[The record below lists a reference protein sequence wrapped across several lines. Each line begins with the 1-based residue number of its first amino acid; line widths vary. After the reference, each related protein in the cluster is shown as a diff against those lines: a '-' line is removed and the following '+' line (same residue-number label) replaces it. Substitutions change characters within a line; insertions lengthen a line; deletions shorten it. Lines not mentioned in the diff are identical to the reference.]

1 MPVLKIEYAKIGRH
15 YRVCFVEITN
25 VNAIVIVTNG
35 YDTEMDILLQKLK
48 IIVSEKAIR
57 DRVLFVLG
65 ALVVFRALTAVP
77 IPGVDLGVLEQFFQN
92 NQFLGL
98 LNIFSGGGLA
108 NLSIVMLGVGPF
120 ITASIIMQLMTV
132 MSSKLKAMYS
142 EEGETG
148 RARFTQYSRQ
158 LMLPLAI
165 LQAFGFLSLLKSQGV
180 IGGLSTFEFIV
191 NMVVIVAGSILLV
204 WLGELVTEYG
214 IGNGVSIIIFAGIVA
229 TLPSAV
235 SQLIYTFD
243 ASKVPLYAGFL
254 VTAIA
259 IIYGVVVMTQAERQ
273 VPITHAKQVRGG
285 KTYGGT
291 TSYLPLRI
299 NQAGVIPI
307 IFALSMILF
316 PQMVLNVLATFN
328 VPGVAV
334 WSDKILAFFANEQMY
349 TLVYFVLVFVFT
361 FFYTAVTFD
370 PDAMSKNLQRTG
382 AFIPGIRPGTHTS
395 EYLGT
400 LITRL
405 TLVGALFLG
414 LIAILP
420 MIMQMLTGVTTLAIG
435 GTALLIA
442 VSVVIDLVR
451 RIDSQVSMRQ
461 Y

>member
-1 MPVLKIEYAKIGRH
+1 M
-15 YRVCFVEITN
+15 
-25 VNAIVIVTNG
+25 
-35 YDTEMDILLQKLK
+35 DTFLQKLK

-57 DRVLFVLG
+57 DRILFVLI
-65 ALVVFRALTAVP
+65 ALVIFRALTTVP
-77 IPGVDLGVLEQFFQN
+77 IPGVDLTVLEQFFAN

-132 MSSKLKAMYS
+132 MSPKLKAMYS

-148 RARFTQYSRQ
+148 RAKFTQYSRM
-158 LMLPLAI
+158 LTLPLAI
-165 LQAFGFLSLLKSQGV
+165 LQAFGFLTLLKTQGV
-180 IGGLSTFEFIV
+180 ITGLTTFEFLVNIV
-191 NMVVIVAGSILLV
+191 IVVAGSMLLV

-229 TLPSAV
+229 TLPSSANQLLANYNA
-235 SQLIYTFD
+235 SQI
-243 ASKVPLYAGFL
+243 PLYAGFL
-254 VTAIA
+254 VLAVGV
-259 IIYGVVVMTQAERQ
+259 IYGVVVMTQAERQ

-291 TSYLPLRI
+291 TSYLPLRL

-307 IFALSMILF
+307 IFALSIMLF
-316 PQMVLNVLATFN
+316 PQMILNILSSFN
-328 VPGVAV
+328 VSGVAGL
-334 WSDKILAFFANEQMY
+334 SDKVQSFFNNQEMY
-349 TLVYFVLVFVFT
+349 ALVYFILVFVFS
-361 FFYTAVTFD
+361 FFYTAVTSD
-370 PDAMSKNLQRTG
+370 PDAMSKNLQRNG

-395 EYLGT
+395 EYLGK

-405 TLVGALFLG
+405 TFVGAVFLG
-414 LIAILP
+414 VIAILP
-420 MIMQMLTGVTTLAIG
+420 MLMQIFTGISTLAIG

-442 VSVVIDLVR
+442 VSVVIDIVR
-451 RIDSQVSMRQ
+451 RVDSQVSLRQ

>member
-1 MPVLKIEYAKIGRH
+1 
-15 YRVCFVEITN
+15 
-25 VNAIVIVTNG
+25 
-35 YDTEMDILLQKLK
+35 MDIFLQKLK
-48 IIVSEKAIR
+48 IIIAEKAIR
-57 DRVLFVLG
+57 DRILFVLF
-65 ALVVFRALTAVP
+65 ALAIFRVLTAVP
-77 IPGVDLGVLEQFFQN
+77 IPGVDLLVLEQFFEN

-98 LNIFSGGGLA
+98 LNIFSGGGLT

-132 MSSKLKAMYS
+132 MSPKLKAMYT

-158 LMLPLAI
+158 LTLPLAI

-180 IGGLSTFEFIV
+180 ITGLSTFEFMLNIIIV
-191 NMVVIVAGSILLV
+191 VAGSMLLL

-229 TLPSAV
+229 TLPSTV
-235 SQLIYTFD
+235 SQLLFSFD
-243 ASKVPLYAGFL
+243 PSQIPLFAGFL
-254 VTAIA
+254 VAALAIV
-259 IIYGVVVMTQAERQ
+259 YGVVIMTQAERQ

-285 KTYGGT
+285 RTYGGT
-291 TSYLPLRI
+291 TSYLPLRL

-307 IFALSMILF
+307 IFALSIILF
-316 PQMVLNVLATFN
+316 PQMILNILASFN
-328 VPGVAV
+328 VPNVAV
-334 WSDKILAFFANEQMY
+334 WSERILTFFNNQELYA
-349 TLVYFVLVFVFT
+349 LVYFVLVFLFT

-370 PDAMSKNLQRTG
+370 PDGMSKNLQRTG
-382 AFIPGIRPGTHTS
+382 AFNPGIRPGGHTS
-395 EYLGT
+395 EYLGK

-405 TLVGALFLG
+405 TFTGALFLG
-414 LIAILP
+414 AVAVLP
-420 MIMQMLTGVTTLAIG
+420 MAMQILTGITTLAIG

-451 RIDSQVSMRQ
+451 RIDSQVSLRQ

>member
-1 MPVLKIEYAKIGRH
+1 M
-15 YRVCFVEITN
+15 
-25 VNAIVIVTNG
+25 
-35 YDTEMDILLQKLK
+35 DTFIQKLK

-57 DRVLFVLG
+57 DRVLFVLF
-65 ALVVFRALTAVP
+65 ALVVFRVLATVP
-77 IPGVDLGVLEQFFQN
+77 IPGADIAVLEQFFQN
-92 NQFLGL
+92 NEFLGL

-132 MSSKLKAMYS
+132 MSPKLKAMYS

-158 LMLPLAI
+158 LTLPLAI
-165 LQAFGFLSLLKSQGV
+165 LQSFGFLTLLRSQGV
-180 IGGLSTFEFIV
+180 ISGLSTFEFIV
-191 NMVVIVAGSILLV
+191 NVIIVTAGAMLLL

-229 TLPSAV
+229 TLPSTV
-235 SQLIYTFD
+235 QQLLFSFDPSQI
-243 ASKVPLYAGFL
+243 PLYAGFTIAAL
-254 VTAIA
+254 AIT
-259 IIYGVVVMTQAERQ
+259 YGVVVMTQAERQ

-291 TSYLPLRI
+291 TSYLPLRL

-307 IFALSMILF
+307 IFALSIILF
-316 PQMVLNVLATFN
+316 PQMILNILGSFN
-328 VPGVAV
+328 VAKATEWSQTILNFFNNLELYAV
-334 WSDKILAFFANEQMY
+334 
-349 TLVYFVLVFVFT
+349 VYFILVFVFT

-370 PDAMSKNLQRTG
+370 PNAMSKNLQRTG
-382 AFIPGIRPGTHTS
+382 AFIPGIRPGTQTA
-395 EYLGT
+395 EYLGK

-405 TLVGALFLG
+405 TLAGAVFLG
-414 LIAILP
+414 VVAVLPLVMQAI
-420 MIMQMLTGVTTLAIG
+420 TGVSTLAIG

-442 VSVVIDLVR
+442 VTVVIDLVR
-451 RIDSQVSMRQ
+451 RIDSQVSLRQ

>member
-1 MPVLKIEYAKIGRH
+1 MIS
-15 YRVCFVEITN
+15 FEI
-25 VNAIVIVTNG
+25 IS
-35 YDTEMDILLQKLK
+35 DTEMDIFLQKIK
-48 IIVSEKAIR
+48 IIFNEKAIR
-57 DRVLFVLG
+57 DRILFVLF
-65 ALVVFRALTAVP
+65 ALVLFRGLTAVP
-77 IPGVDLGVLEQFFQN
+77 IPGVDMLVLEQFFQN

-98 LNIFSGGGLA
+98 LNIFSGGGLS

-132 MSSKLKAMYS
+132 MSPKLKEMYS

-158 LMLPLAI
+158 LTLPLAI

-180 IGGLSTFEFIV
+180 ISGLTTFEFLVNIV
-191 NMVVIVAGSILLV
+191 IVVAGSMLLL

-229 TLPSAV
+229 TLPASA
-235 SQLIYTFD
+235 SQLIFSFD
-243 ASKVPLYAGFL
+243 ASKIPLFVGFGAVAL
-254 VTAIA
+254 A

-291 TSYLPLRI
+291 TSYLPLRL

-307 IFALSMILF
+307 IFALSITLF
-316 PQMVLNVLATFN
+316 PQMILNVLASFN
-328 VPGVAV
+328 VSGVAGLL
-334 WSDKILAFFANEQMY
+334 DKVTAFFQNQELYA
-349 TLVYFVLVFVFT
+349 LVYFVLVFMFT

-370 PDAMSKNLQRTG
+370 PDAMSKNLQRSG
-382 AFIPGIRPGTHTS
+382 AFIPGIRPGTHTA
-395 EYLGT
+395 EYLGK

-405 TLVGALFLG
+405 TFVGALFLG
-414 LIAILP
+414 AVAVLP
-420 MIMQMLTGVTTLAIG
+420 MAMQILTGVTTLAIG

-451 RIDSQVSMRQ
+451 RVDSQVSLRQ